1 MTTARHPDGPGVR
14 LTAKGAR
21 TRARIVDAAVELMAR
36 RGVTETSVEEVKKAA
51 GVSSSQLYH
60 YFTDKSALVE
70 AVVDRQAQMIVE
82 AQEQA
87 GPGTLEGL
95 RAWRDGLVAHAR
107 DVNGA
112 GGCPLGHLA
121 GQLVETDENARL
133 RLAEGFRQWAAVL
146 RHAFHR
152 LHQTGGLAPG
162 VDPDRLGDA
171 LLATLQGGL
180 LLSQVQRDPEH
191 LETGID
197 TLLALSVP
205 GWSQPESLRAKQP
218 HNGVRCQPGRAG
230 GIVAG

>member
-1 MTTARHPDGPGVR
+1 MRSARSAVEPGAR

-21 TRARIVDAAVELMAR
+21 TRARIVSTAAELMAH

-51 GVSSSQLYH
+51 EVSSSQLYH
-60 YFTDKSALVE
+60 YFADKSALVE
-70 AVVDRQAQMIVE
+70 AVIDRQAQMIVT

-107 DVNGA
+107 SVSGV

-121 GQLVETDENARL
+121 GQLVEADEDARL
-133 RLAEGFRQWAAVL
+133 RLADGFQQWSAAL
-146 RHAFHR
+146 RRALHE
-152 LHQTGGLAPG
+152 LHQGGGLVRG
-162 VDPDRLGDA
+162 VNSDELADT

-180 LLSQVQRDPEH
+180 LLAQVHRDTTL

-197 TLLALSVP
+197 TLLALTVRGWAQLAPQFTPP
-205 GWSQPESLRAKQP
+205 G
-218 HNGVRCQPGRAG
+218 
-230 GIVAG
+230 